1 MVNITNSIPVNKF
14 TTASDIKGI
23 GRKAYYQLLAKA
35 REGKVVRIRRGVYA
49 SIDQLA
55 DTMIDLSVVI
65 PGGVLCLFSAWNVYG
80 LTTTLPQA
88 YHVAVKRGRKLT
100 LPEYPKIELHYLTAN
115 IFEIGI
121 EERVVSGY
129 RIKIYDI
136 ERCICD
142 AVKFRNEVGMDVCA
156 EVLNNYLSRPDRNL
170 SRLMDY
176 ARRLR
181 VANILEKYL
190 EIRL

>member
-1 MVNITNSIPVNKF
+1 M
-14 TTASDIKGI
+14 
-23 GRKAYYQLLAKA
+23 
-35 REGKVVRIRRGVYA
+35 
-49 SIDQLA
+49 
-55 DTMIDLSVVI
+55 
-65 PGGVLCLFSAWNVYG
+65 
-80 LTTTLPQA
+80 
-88 YHVAVKRGRKLT
+88 
-100 LPEYPKIELHYLTAN
+100 PEYPQIELHYLTAN
-115 IFEIGI
+115 IFDIGI